1 MKLEGSVEIDAP
13 RARVWAL
20 VADPA
25 LIAPCLPG
33 VQSIEKLGGGRF
45 TAQARVGIGFITA
58 KVVVDAEFTEI
69 HEPND
74 ATVLARGHAPGNAVD
89 ATVRIVLTD
98 GANGSTAMEW
108 TADVTVSGIVASVG
122 TPQIEGAAR
131 KFVGQALG
139 CIKATLEA

>member
-1 MKLEGSVEIDAP
+1 MKLEGRVLINAP
-13 RARVWAL
+13 RMSVWAL
-20 VADPA
+20 VTDPA
-25 LIAPCLPG
+25 VIAPCLPG
-33 VQSIEKLGGGRF
+33 VQSIEKLDGGRF
-45 TAQARVGIGFITA
+45 TAQARVGIGFINA

-74 ATVLARGHAPGNAVD
+74 ATVLARGHAPGSAVD

-108 TADVTVSGIVASVG
+108 TADVAISGIIASVG
-122 TPQIEGAAR
+122 TPQIEEAAR
-131 KFVGQALG
+131 KLVGEALD

>member
-1 MKLEGSVEIDAP
+1 MKLEGLLEIDAP

-20 VADPA
+20 VTDPA
-25 LIAPCLPG
+25 VLAPCLPA
-33 VQSIEKLGGGRF
+33 VQSIEKLDGGRF
-45 TAQARVGIGFITA
+45 TAQARVGIGFINA

-74 ATVLARGHAPGNAVD
+74 ATVLARGHAPGSAVD

-98 GANGSTAMEW
+98 GANGSTALAW
-108 TADVTVSGIVASVG
+108 TADVTVSGIIASVG
-122 TPQIEGAAR
+122 TPQIDGAAR
-131 KFVGQALG
+131 KLVGQALG